1 MTENPLLIWL
11 ISGLVLMVAELVI
24 PGGIVVFLGA
34 ACLVVAGAWQFSLV
48 DTWPQAMTLWFISSL
63 VLLFVFR
70 NVTQKLAGGETTVA
84 NTDEDMD
91 IYGKT
96 ATVVETIGPGEKTGR
111 IEFQNSTWMAMA
123 DGSVIE
129 PGESVRIICH
139 DNISLVVEKV
149 TTAHFD

>member
-11 ISGLVLMVAELVI
+11 ATGLLLMLAELVI

-34 ACLVVAGAWQFSLV
+34 ACLVVAGAWQMALIDS
-48 DTWPQAMTLWFISSL
+48 WPQAMTLWFISSL
-63 VLLFVFR
+63 VLLLVFR
-70 NVTQKLAGGETTVA
+70 NITQKLVGGETTVA

-91 IYGKT
+91 IYGKE

-111 IEFQNSTWMAMA
+111 IEFQNTTWMALA

-129 PGESVRIICH
+129 PGEKVKIICH
-139 DNISLVVEKV
+139 ENISLVVEKA
-149 TTAHFD
+149 TKHP